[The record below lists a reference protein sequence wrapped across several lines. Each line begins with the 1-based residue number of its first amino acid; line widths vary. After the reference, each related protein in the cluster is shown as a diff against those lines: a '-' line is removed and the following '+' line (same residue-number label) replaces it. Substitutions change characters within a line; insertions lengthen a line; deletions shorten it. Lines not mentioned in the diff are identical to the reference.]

1 MSRESADSILE
12 ELIAGQRKKIA
23 ELARR
28 IDPTLVEDD
37 LLQPHDHPRLASHA
51 GFQFEDGILAG
62 LLSARAALR
71 SRSTI

>member
-1 MSRESADSILE
+1 MSGESADSILE
-12 ELIAGQRKKIA
+12 ELIAGQRRKIA

-28 IDPTLVEDD
+28 IDPALVEDD

-51 GFQFEDGILAG
+51 AFQFEDGILAG

-71 SRSTI
+71 SRRAL